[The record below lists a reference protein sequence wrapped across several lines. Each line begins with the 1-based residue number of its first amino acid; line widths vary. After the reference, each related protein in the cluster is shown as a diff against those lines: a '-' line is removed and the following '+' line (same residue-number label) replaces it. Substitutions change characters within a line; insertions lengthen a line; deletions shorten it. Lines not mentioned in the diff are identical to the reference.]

1 MRYGIEQSDS
11 ALVAMKS
18 TNKDLSG
25 PAELMERRAGAEGNP
40 SGPSPRRAQDGSL
53 EHFWQRPRE
62 FRGLRAVMVSISVL
76 EGPVSG

>member
-25 PAELMERRAGAEGNP
+25 PAELME
-40 SGPSPRRAQDGSL
+40 
-53 EHFWQRPRE
+53 
-62 FRGLRAVMVSISVL
+62 
-76 EGPVSG
+76 